1 LRHSA
6 RERRPTQIDDYVYF
20 NEQEIDSNIGD
31 LVSYTKAIQSE
42 DLEHW
47 VNAMKEEIKSMDQN
61 QV

>member
-1 LRHSA
+1 
-6 RERRPTQIDDYVYF
+6 VYF

>member
-1 LRHSA
+1 
-6 RERRPTQIDDYVYF
+6 VYF

-31 LVSYTKAIQSE
+31 PIFYTKAIQSE
-42 DLEHW
+42 DSEHW